1 MCAKGNLKMRL
12 GKSSELRV
20 TSELVRRGVDVYFPC
35 VDDKAIDFVIRQEI
49 GEDIQYFDIQVKSVK
64 GYNRIIGLGDINAKE
79 DNYILVIHYRHD
91 NKPDE
96 FFYLL
101 RNQIL
106 EHWLADSGW
115 GDLVF
120 NKAQRQ
126 QYESQDLYT
135 LARYVQGFQVY

>member
-1 MCAKGNLKMRL
+1 MCAAGNIRMRG

-20 TSELVRRGVDVYFPC
+20 VSELVRLGVDVFLPC
-35 VDDKAIDFVIRQEI
+35 VDDKAIDFVIRQAI

-64 GYNRIIGLGDINAKE
+64 GYNRIIGLGDINAKA
-79 DNYILVIHYRHD
+79 DNYILVIHYRHAS
-91 NKPDE
+91 KPDE

-101 RNQIL
+101 GHQIL

-120 NKAQRQ
+120 NKPQRQ
-126 QYESQDLYT
+126 QYASQDLPA
-135 LARYVQGFQVY
+135 LARYAQGL